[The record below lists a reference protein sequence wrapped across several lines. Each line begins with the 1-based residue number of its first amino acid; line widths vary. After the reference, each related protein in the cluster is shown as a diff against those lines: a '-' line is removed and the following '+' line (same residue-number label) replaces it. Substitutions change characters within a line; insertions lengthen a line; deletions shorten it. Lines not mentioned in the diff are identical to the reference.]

1 MSGKKVVRV
10 GGTTPPV
17 SPTLE
22 TYGWQVQGACRGE
35 DSELFFLDDNLR
47 GSDKQKKILAAKQ
60 VCFRCPVRQECLEY
74 SIKARVPYGVW
85 GGLDQDQRAEILK
98 KMKEVS

>member
-1 MSGKKVVRV
+1 MSRKKIVRE
-10 GGTTPPV
+10 GGVIPPV
-17 SPTLE
+17 SPTLD
-22 TYGWQVQGACRGE
+22 TYGWMIRGACRGE
-35 DSELFFLDDNLR
+35 NSELFFLDDNLR
-47 GSDKQKKILAAKQ
+47 GKDKSRKILAAKQ